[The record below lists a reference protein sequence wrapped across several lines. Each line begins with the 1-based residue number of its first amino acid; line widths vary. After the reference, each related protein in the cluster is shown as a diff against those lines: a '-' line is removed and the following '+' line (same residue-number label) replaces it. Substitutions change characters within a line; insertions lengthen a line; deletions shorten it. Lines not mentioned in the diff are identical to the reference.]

1 MFLMQSNFPSTRQC
15 DQSPSSHQ
23 DHVWENRVM
32 LIAFLFDAAGRY
44 FRYRSQLASIIEL
57 DDRTLSDI
65 GLNRSELRAVA
76 WTAAAHWARH

>member
-1 MFLMQSNFPSTRQC
+1 
-15 DQSPSSHQ
+15 
-23 DHVWENRVM
+23 M

-65 GLNRSELRAVA
+65 GLNRSELRAAAMSSACSAAAVAANCAVA
-76 WTAAAHWARH
+76 WTAAAHWARR